1 MGGQGRG
8 REGRRPGVH
17 IDDDGGDEETDGKPA
32 LREIMPVTPPDDN
45 KYIFTVSLC
54 VLKIFRFCCF
64 VQELNILLK
73 SLLPGWSYLD
83 SQSCPLPSAA
93 QCFVISIV
101 V

>member
-32 LREIMPVTPPDDN
+32 LREILPDDN

-54 VLKIFRFCCF
+54 VLNIFELFCFFQEINIEISGASLVIFRFTPHQCCP
-64 VQELNILLK
+64 VLCDINCGEESHSK
-73 SLLPGWSYLD
+73 
-83 SQSCPLPSAA
+83 
-93 QCFVISIV
+93 
-101 V
+101 